1 MICGM
6 VSSLN
11 VVVLEGAK
19 KYLLTISDD
28 ERGLIARDIESLRM
42 NETEH
47 VDIKQLRRKIR
58 ELRSGP
64 HRLSYFERK
73 QTLYFVRGFRKKSTK
88 TPKREIEYA
97 EKIYALLESV

>member
-1 MICGM
+1 MAD
-6 VSSLN
+6 SLK

-19 KYLLTISDD
+19 KYLVAVSDD
-28 ERGLIARDIESLRM
+28 ESGAIVRDIESMRM
-42 NETEH
+42 NEVEH
-47 VDIKQLRRKIR
+47 VDTKQLRRKIR

-64 HRLSYFERK
+64 HRLTYFERA

-97 EKIYALLESV
+97 EKIYSLLESV